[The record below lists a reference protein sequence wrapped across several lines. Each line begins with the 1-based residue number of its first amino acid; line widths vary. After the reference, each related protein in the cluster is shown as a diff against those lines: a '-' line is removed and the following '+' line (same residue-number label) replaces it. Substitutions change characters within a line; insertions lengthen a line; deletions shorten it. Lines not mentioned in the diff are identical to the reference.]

1 MRSSRS
7 GRATILQTDRQTT
20 QRWPIG
26 RQYPPGHSAVHSK
39 SVGSNERP
47 CKAHPQ
53 VDVQSTHRFNFGL
66 SQIER
71 GAVQIG

>member
-7 GRATILQTDRQTT
+7 DRSTSTSKTT
-20 QRWPIG
+20 QRLPNAG
-26 RQYPPGHSAVHSK
+26 QFPQGHSAVRSRL
-39 SVGSNERP
+39 VGPYWRH

-53 VDVQSTHRFNFGL
+53 VDVQSTDRFNFGL

>member
-7 GRATILQTDRQTT
+7 GRATILKTDKLRKDRQSGVNIRRVI
-20 QRWPIG
+20 QL
-26 RQYPPGHSAVHSK
+26 SASG
-39 SVGSNERP
+39 SVGYNQRP
-47 CKAHPQ
+47 WKAHPQ